1 MLDDLRVIEL
11 SCTSAAAFAG
21 RFCADAGAEVILV
34 EPPSGHYLRHEG
46 PFVQPSAISHQP
58 SAVGDPETSAAHL
71 HVNAGKRS
79 VTLDIEHQASVLRRL
94 ITSADVFLTDLPL
107 SVLDPLDLRW
117 EVLSE
122 WDPALVMTQITPFG
136 NTGPYRHYAGTNL
149 IEMALGGQLKI
160 TGDPGKP
167 PLCNFGAQAE
177 YQAGLAA
184 FAGTVANL
192 LLRDASGEGEY
203 LDLSVQDV
211 VAMNLEGRSLTFNL
225 GVMAERAG
233 LNVSAV
239 YGVYPCA
246 NGWVF
251 LSAFAPALWEQLKD
265 AVGMEELLDERF
277 QSQAGRLEH
286 NDELQAVLTA
296 WTLSKTSDEL
306 RVFAQKGYP
315 ITVAET
321 PERLLRSEQWANRNF
336 VYEVAHPAAGKV
348 SVLASPWQ
356 GPNTT
361 APRPA
366 PRLGEGNREII
377 DVNTEMAR

>member
-1 MLDDLRVIEL
+1 VRDL
-11 SCTSAAAFAG
+11 
-21 RFCADAGAEVILV
+21 
-34 EPPSGHYLRHEG
+34 
-46 PFVQPSAISHQP
+46 
-58 SAVGDPETSAAHL
+58 ETSPVHL
-71 HVNAGKRS
+71 HLNAGKRS
-79 VTLDIEHQASVLRRL
+79 VTLDIEADTDTLRRL
-94 ITSADVFLTDLPL
+94 IASADVLITDLPL
-107 SVLDPLDLRW
+107 AVLDPLDLRW
-117 EVLSE
+117 EALRE
-122 WDPALVMTQITPFG
+122 ANPALVMTQITPFG

-149 IEMALGGQLKI
+149 VEMALGGQLKI
-160 TGDPGKP
+160 TGDPGRP
-167 PLCNFGAQAE
+167 PLCNFGVQAE

-192 LLRDASGEGEY
+192 LLRDATGAGEY

-246 NGWVF
+246 DGWVF
-251 LSAFAPALWEQLKD
+251 LSAFAPALWEQLTD
-265 AVGMEELLDERF
+265 AIGMDELMDERF

-286 NDELQAVLTA
+286 TDELQAVLTA
-296 WTLSKTSDEL
+296 WTLSKTSEEL

-321 PERLLRSEQWANRNF
+321 PQRLLASEQWANRNF

-366 PRLGEGNREII
+366 PLLGEANEEILGKLREA
-377 DVNTEMAR
+377 VG

>member
-1 MLDDLRVIEL
+1 M
-11 SCTSAAAFAG
+11 
-21 RFCADAGAEVILV
+21 
-34 EPPSGHYLRHEG
+34 
-46 PFVQPSAISHQP
+46 
-58 SAVGDPETSAAHL
+58 
-71 HVNAGKRS
+71 
-79 VTLDIEHQASVLRRL
+79 
-94 ITSADVFLTDLPL
+94 FLTDLPL
-107 SVLDPLDLRW
+107 AVLDPLDLRW
-117 EVLSE
+117 EVLRE

-246 NGWVF
+246 DGWVF

-265 AVGMEELLDERF
+265 AVGMDELLDERF
-277 QSQAGRLEH
+277 QTQAGRLEH
-286 NDELQAVLTA
+286 NDELQAVLTG

-321 PERLLRSEQWANRNF
+321 PERLLRSEQWARRNF
-336 VYEVAHPAAGKV
+336 VLPGR
-348 SVLASPWQ
+348 
-356 GPNTT
+356 
-361 APRPA
+361 APGG
-366 PRLGEGNREII
+366 GEGVGAGLALAGPEHDRAA
-377 DVNTEMAR
+377 ARAAPGRGERGDPGQAARGGS

>member
-21 RFCADAGAEVILV
+21 RFCADAGAEVILL

-46 PFVQPSAISHQP
+46 PFLNGVA
-58 SAVGDPETSAAHL
+58 DPETSAAHL

-79 VTLDIEHQASVLRRL
+79 LTLDLEHQASVLRRL

-117 EVLSE
+117 EVLRE
-122 WDPALVMTQITPFG
+122 WDPALVMTQVTPFG

-184 FAGTVANL
+184 FAGTIANV

-246 NGWVF
+246 DGWVF

-366 PRLGEGNREII
+366 PTLGEGNKEIV
-377 DVNTEMAR
+377 DVHSEMAH

>member
-1 MLDDLRVIEL
+1 MLDDLRVVEL
-11 SCTSAAAFAG
+11 TTTSAAAFAG

-34 EPPSGHYLRHEG
+34 EPPAGHPLRYEG
-46 PFVQPSAISHQP
+46 PFRDNIT
-58 SAVGDPETSAAHL
+58 DPETSAAHL

-79 VTLDIEHQASVLRRL
+79 VSLDIEHQASVLRHL
-94 ITSADVFLTDLPL
+94 IMSADVFLTDVPL

-117 EVLSE
+117 EVLQV
-122 WDPALVMTQITPFG
+122 WHPALVMTQITPFG

-149 IEMALGGQLKI
+149 VEMALGGQLKI
-160 TGDPGKP
+160 TGDPGKA

-192 LLRDASGEGEY
+192 LLRDATGEGEY

-246 NGWVF
+246 DGWVF
-251 LSAFAPALWEQLKD
+251 LSAFAPALWEQLKE
-265 AVGMEELLDERF
+265 AAPLPELLDDRF
-277 QSQAGRLEH
+277 QTQAGRLEH
-286 NDELQAVLTA
+286 NDELQAILTA

-321 PERLLRSEQWANRNF
+321 PERLLRSEQWVRRSF
-336 VYEVAHPAAGKV
+336 VHEVAHPAAGKV

-366 PRLGEGNREII
+366 PLLGEANEEILGKLREA
-377 DVNTEMAR
+377 VH